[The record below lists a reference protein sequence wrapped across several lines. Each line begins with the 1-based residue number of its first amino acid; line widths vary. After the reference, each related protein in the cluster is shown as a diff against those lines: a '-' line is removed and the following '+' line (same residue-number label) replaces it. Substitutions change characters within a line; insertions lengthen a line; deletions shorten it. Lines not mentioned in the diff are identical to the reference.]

1 MGKTGVMDFSGVK
14 VFSATMA
21 SDRERLGER
30 INQWLASNPRVEVVD
45 KVVLQSSDA
54 EFHCLS
60 VTLFYREMVSGSPSY

>member
-1 MGKTGVMDFSGVK
+1 MGKNGELDFSGVK

-21 SDRERLGER
+21 ADRERLGER
-30 INQWLASNPRVEVVD
+30 ISRWLAYNPGVQIVD

-60 VTLFYREMVSGSPSY
+60 VTLFYRELGLGSPS

>member
-1 MGKTGVMDFSGVK
+1 MGKTGGMDFRGVK

-21 SDRERLGER
+21 GDRERLGER
-30 INQWLASNPRVEVVD
+30 IGKWLADNPGVQVVD

-60 VTLFYREMVSGSPSY
+60 VTLFYRELGSPS

>member
-1 MGKTGVMDFSGVK
+1 MGKTGGLDFSGVK

-21 SDRERLGER
+21 GDRERLGER
-30 INQWLASNPRVEVVD
+30 INQWLASHPGVQIVD

-60 VTLFYREMVSGSPSY
+60 VTLFYRELGAGSPS